1 MAYVV
6 GVTGGIG
13 SGKTTVANL
22 FAEKGIEVIDAD
34 VIARQVVE
42 PGSEGLKAIAE
53 KFGATML
60 NQDGTLNRAVL
71 REHVFSHPE
80 DKNWLNG
87 LLHPKIRQEMMEQ
100 TARATSPYCLLVI
113 PLLVE
118 NRLQSLCQRV
128 LVVDVSEA
136 TQIAR
141 TVQRDQVSP
150 GQVENILAAQASR
163 AQRLEAA
170 DDIIV
175 NETDSTALSKQV
187 ETLHRQYLTL
197 AAQQSGKQDE
207 Q

>member
-53 KFGATML
+53 KFGASML
-60 NQDGTLNRAVL
+60 NDDGTLNRGAL

-80 DKNWLNG
+80 DKEWLNG
-87 LLHPKIRQEMMEQ
+87 LLHPKIRQEMITQ
-100 TARATSPYCLLVI
+100 TAQATSPYCLLVI

-118 NRLQSLCQRV
+118 NGLQSLCQRV

-136 TQIAR
+136 TQVTR
-141 TVQRDQVSP
+141 TTQRDQVP
-150 GQVENILAAQASR
+150 EEQVKNILAAQATR
-163 AQRLEAA
+163 QQRLEAA
-170 DDIIV
+170 DDIIF
-175 NETDSTALSKQV
+175 NENDSKPLSEQI
-187 ETLHRQYLTL
+187 ETLHHQYLAL
-197 AAQQSGKQDE
+197 VAQ
-207 Q
+207 

>member
-42 PGSEGLKAIAE
+42 PGTEGLKAIAE

-60 NQDGTLNRAVL
+60 NQDGTLNRTAL
-71 REHVFSHPE
+71 REHVFSHPQ

-87 LLHPKIRQEMMEQ
+87 LLHPQIRQEMMTQ

-118 NRLQSLCQRV
+118 NGLQSLCQRV

-150 GQVENILAAQASR
+150 EQVENILAAQASR

-175 NETDSTALSKQV
+175 NETDSTALSEQV
-187 ETLHRQYLTL
+187 ETLHRQYLAL
-197 AAQQSGKQDE
+197 AAQQPGKQDE

>member
-42 PGSEGLKAIAE
+42 PGSEGLKAISE
-53 KFGATML
+53 KFGASML
-60 NQDGTLNRAVL
+60 NDDGTLNRGAL

-80 DKNWLNG
+80 DKEWLNG
-87 LLHPKIRQEMMEQ
+87 LLHPKIRQEMITQ
-100 TARATSPYCLLVI
+100 TAQAKSPYCLLVI

-118 NRLQSLCQRV
+118 NGLQSLCQRV

-136 TQIAR
+136 TQVTR
-141 TVQRDQVSP
+141 TTQRDQVP
-150 GQVENILAAQASR
+150 EEQVKNILAAQATR
-163 AQRLEAA
+163 QQRLEAA
-170 DDIIV
+170 DDIIF
-175 NETDSTALSKQV
+175 NENDSKPLSEQI
-187 ETLHRQYLTL
+187 ETLHHQYLAL
-197 AAQQSGKQDE
+197 VAQ
-207 Q
+207 

>member
-42 PGSEGLKAIAE
+42 PGSEGLKAIAA
-53 KFGATML
+53 KFGASML
-60 NQDGTLNRAVL
+60 NDDGTLNRGAL

-80 DKNWLNG
+80 DKEWLNG
-87 LLHPKIRQEMMEQ
+87 LLHPKIRHEMITQ
-100 TARATSPYCLLVI
+100 TAQAKSSYCLLVI

-118 NRLQSLCQRV
+118 NGLQSLCQRV

-141 TVQRDQVSP
+141 TTQRDQVP
-150 GQVENILAAQASR
+150 EEQVKSILAAQATR
-163 AQRLEAA
+163 EQRLEAA
-170 DDIIV
+170 NDVITNEDDSKV
-175 NETDSTALSKQV
+175 LSQQI
-187 ETLHRQYLTL
+187 ETLHHQYLAL
-197 AAQQSGKQDE
+197 AAQ
-207 Q
+207 

>member
-42 PGSEGLKAIAE
+42 PGSEGLKAIEE
-53 KFGATML
+53 KFGAFIL
-60 NQDGTLNRAVL
+60 NDDGTLNRGAL

-80 DKNWLNG
+80 DKDWLNG
-87 LLHPKIRQEMMEQ
+87 LLHPKIRQEMITQ
-100 TARATSPYCLLVI
+100 TAQAKSLYCLLVI

-118 NRLQSLCQRV
+118 NSLQSLCQRV

-136 TQIAR
+136 TQVTR
-141 TVQRDQVSP
+141 TTQRDQVSP
-150 GQVENILAAQASR
+150 EQVKNILAAQATR
-163 AQRLEAA
+163 QQRLEAA
-170 DDIIV
+170 DDVIF
-175 NETDSTALSKQV
+175 NENDSKALSEQI
-187 ETLHRQYLTL
+187 ETLHHQYLDL
-197 AAQQSGKQDE
+197 AAQ
-207 Q
+207 